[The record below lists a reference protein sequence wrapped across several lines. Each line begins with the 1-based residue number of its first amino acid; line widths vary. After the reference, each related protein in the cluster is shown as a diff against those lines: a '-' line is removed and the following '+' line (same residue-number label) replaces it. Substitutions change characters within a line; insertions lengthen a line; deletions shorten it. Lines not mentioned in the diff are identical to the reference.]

1 MKRLATWLLGCVVL
15 MCMAAC
21 GGDDYSAEFSDVLS
35 NEWMVVGDYPSS
47 TNKDNLVS
55 FKNSKLTMY
64 IPVKVNSYWGHSE
77 TRVDYK
83 KKKNNTLSLKY
94 NGVDVGSASFSN
106 VTSSTMVLII
116 NWRIEADEEEY
127 IGEVIEVE
135 KMYNCKLKMD

>member
-1 MKRLATWLLGCVVL
+1 
-15 MCMAAC
+15 
-21 GGDDYSAEFSDVLS
+21 
-35 NEWMVVGDYPSS
+35 
-47 TNKDNLVS
+47 
-55 FKNSKLTMY
+55 MY

-77 TRVDYK
+77 TIVDYK

-106 VTSSTMVLII
+106 VTSSTMVLTI
-116 NWRIEADEEEY
+116 NWRVEADEEEY